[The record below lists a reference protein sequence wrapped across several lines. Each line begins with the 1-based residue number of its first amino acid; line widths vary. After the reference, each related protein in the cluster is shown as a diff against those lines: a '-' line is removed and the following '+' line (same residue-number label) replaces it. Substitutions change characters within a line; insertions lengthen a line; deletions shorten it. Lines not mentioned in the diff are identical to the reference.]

1 MHFPIPSNFCLL
13 VFCRLGILSALC
25 GCKRSVFSLVRW
37 YPFFGTLAKFKRK
50 IIFWSSGRTRWNEEH
65 FSSGMLQLHPH
76 MKRASVDPC
85 CSPFGIFITTKWKI
99 LKRDLLAIFTYTHTN
114 TESRACVFHS
124 TENCSLPNPRFPQS
138 GTHHCSTSTVW
149 GDRWTFP
156 VKWYYMMIPG
166 WGPRYC
172 RELLTAMAIWQQ
184 KIAAVYDESSVN
196 CKSFY
201 K

>member
-1 MHFPIPSNFCLL
+1 M
-13 VFCRLGILSALC
+13 
-25 GCKRSVFSLVRW
+25 RW

-50 IIFWSSGRTRWNEEH
+50 IIFWSSGRTRWYEEH

-99 LKRDLLAIFTYTHTN
+99 LKRDLLAIFTYTHTHWESCMCVSFTGKLFTSQSMFP
-114 TESRACVFHS
+114 TEWYSSLFNFNCLRGSMDFSSEMILHDDTGMRATLLPRAVDCYGNMA
-124 TENCSLPNPRFPQS
+124 TE
-138 GTHHCSTSTVW
+138 
-149 GDRWTFP
+149 
-156 VKWYYMMIPG
+156 
-166 WGPRYC
+166 
-172 RELLTAMAIWQQ
+172 
-184 KIAAVYDESSVN
+184 IAAVYDESSAN